1 MPRDEGRRPPSSVLP
16 VDAAISKQMRDPQE
30 FKDEVITTLIGEGH
44 SMPDAISLAGLYFG
58 GGDEMIHIDEYE
70 GRPLGGSFGFGG
82 GRHPTAKI
90 GTSMDPGIVEHEIGG
105 HAGLRGLRRQGEL
118 DFVPPG
124 STGRRLA
131 DAMPGT
137 FSNQQFLT
145 DEEVKAELGLQPWEP
160 LPFERSAAFSEQAP
174 TAADWFDIQQRTPP
188 EHYAEAGLHRTGLD
202 PILGQNP
209 FVDEHGTIDAMV
221 SELEGDSPHIY
232 THGARMGVYG
242 QGTFDEELG
251 RQETQVEKIIER
263 LNRLRREGRKTT
275 LWGGV
280 EFDPDRVTPGPKGT
294 PYWTD
299 RRIED
304 FAIESYIRMAPEREF
319 YGSGLSGDVISSIQ
333 EQVGGSEPHRQR
345 EEYFKRDLGL

>member
-1 MPRDEGRRPPSSVLP
+1 MPERDEGRRPPSSVLP
-16 VDAAISKQMRDPQE
+16 EHLAISKQMRDPQE
-30 FKDEVITTLIGEGH
+30 FKNEVITTLIGQGH

-58 GGDEMIHIDEYE
+58 GGDEMINIDESV
-70 GRPLGGSFGFGG
+70 GHPTSGAFGFGG
-82 GRHPTAKI
+82 GRHPTAQI
-90 GTSMDPGIVEHEIGG
+90 GAAADPGVIQHEIGG

-145 DEEVKAELGLQPWEP
+145 DEEAKAELGLQPWQQ
-160 LPFERSAAFSEQAP
+160 LPFERSAEFSEQAP
-174 TAADWFDIQQRTPP
+174 TAADWFDIQQRTPSASY
-188 EHYAEAGLHRTGLD
+188 EQSGLHRTGLD
-202 PILGQNP
+202 PILGEHP
-209 FVDEHGTIDAMV
+209 FVDALGALDAMV
-221 SELEGDSPHIY
+221 SQMEGDSPQKY
-232 THGARMGVYG
+232 THGKRMDVWG
-242 QGTFDEELG
+242 QENQV
-251 RQETQVEKIIER
+251 QEIIDR
-263 LNRLRREGRKTT
+263 LQDLRTSGKNTT

-280 EFDPDRVTPGPKGT
+280 EFAPDRVTPGPKGT

-304 FAIESYIRMAPEREF
+304 FAIESYIRMAPERAF
-319 YGSGLSGDVISSIQ
+319 FGSGLSGDVISSIQ
-333 EQVGGSEPHRQR
+333 EQVGGSDRQPPSESHLQR

>member
-1 MPRDEGRRPPSSVLP
+1 MPRDGGRRPPSSVLP
-16 VDAAISKQMRDPQE
+16 ADAALSSQMRDPQE
-30 FKDEVITTLIGEGH
+30 FKDEVINTLIGEGH

-70 GRPLGGSFGFGG
+70 GRPTSGAFGFGG
-82 GRHPTAKI
+82 GRHPTARI
-90 GTSMDPGIVEHEIGG
+90 GALADPGVIQHEIGG

-137 FSNQQFLT
+137 FSNEQFLT

-174 TAADWFDIQQRTPP
+174 TAADWFDIQQRTPS
-188 EHYAEAGLHRTGLD
+188 ESYEQSGLHRTGLD
-202 PILGQNP
+202 PILGENP
-209 FVDEHGTIDAMV
+209 FVDEHGALDAMV
-221 SELEGDSPHIY
+221 SQMEGDSPQKY
-232 THGARMGVYG
+232 THGKRMDVWG
-242 QGTFDEELG
+242 QENQV
-251 RQETQVEKIIER
+251 QEIIDR
-263 LNRLRREGRKTT
+263 LQDLRTSGKNTT

-280 EFDPDRVTPGPKGT
+280 QFDPN
-294 PYWTD
+294 WTD
-299 RRIED
+299 RQIED
-304 FAIESYIRMAPEREF
+304 FAIESYIRMAPERAF
-319 YGSGLSGDVISSIQ
+319 FGSGVSGDVISSIQ

-345 EEYFKRDLGL
+345 EEYFKRDLGI